1 VTTVAARHFART
13 AAFSATASLC
23 LTFPDRYPSAVN
35 QLPLGIFENQPI
47 DGELVMHGL
56 GAVVD
61 PSSSAM
67 RLKSRVPSSFSVM
80 RNASRAERACV
91 ASRAWRPTMS
101 WKSGILRRSRAAW
114 SETAL
119 PVVVLLGLSV
129 PAFERSE
136 EERIRVTER
145 RHPGRRG

>member
-1 VTTVAARHFART
+1 MTTRGGSTFRSYRGLLTYRQLVFDFPGQVPVGCQPAAPGDLRK
-13 AAFSATASLC
+13 SA
-23 LTFPDRYPSAVN
+23 
-35 QLPLGIFENQPI
+35 I
-47 DGELVMHGL
+47 DGELVTHGL

-67 RLKSRVPSSFSVM
+67 RLKSRVPSSFSVL

>member
-1 VTTVAARHFART
+1 MTTRSGSTFRSYRGLLSYRQLV
-13 AAFSATASLC
+13 

-80 RNASRAERACV
+80 RNASRAGHACV

-119 PVVVLLGLSV
+119 PVVVLLGL
-129 PAFERSE
+129 ERPSCPHSSSAAWAC
-136 EERIRVTER
+136 R
-145 RHPGRRG
+145 